1 MTPTDI
7 ANQALSR
14 LGQSLVSDLSEN
26 SPSAIVCR
34 THYEAVRDSLLR
46 QHPWNFAV
54 ARAQLTESDTAP
66 AFGWDHQFALPADC
80 LRILTLNGVQAA
92 MCASD
97 FETESGYLL
106 TDAVEAKITYVR
118 RVVDP
123 SLFDPIFVEVF
134 VHRLGGAI
142 AVALTGSEQKRNEL
156 EALASE
162 KMREATFADVGE
174 RRATVKSPVI
184 NRLAG
189 APGDLFGRDTTYLLP
204 VETGDPVTNATVNA
218 AIQEDVNATKTIL
231 GISGTPDPG
240 GAPADNAEVNAA
252 IEENPGATRTALG
265 LGNSA
270 TRNVGATSG
279 TVAAGDDSRLS
290 DARTPT
296 SHSHAISDVT
306 NLQTTLDGKAA
317 ANHSHGNISNSG
329 AIGSTSGLPIKTGTS
344 GVLEAGAFGTS
355 AGQFAEGNHTHNA
368 FTGDSGAGGVAGFVP
383 APAAGDAAAGKYLDA
398 DGTWTV
404 PAGGGGVSDG
414 DKGDITVSASGAT
427 WTVDN
432 DAITYAKLQNV
443 SATSRVLGRK
453 SSGSG
458 DAEECTLSEI
468 LDFIGSA
475 AQGDILYRGASS
487 WTRLGAGTSGH
498 FLKTNGTGANPEW
511 AAAGSGTGSLGLV
524 IDGAGSAI
532 TTGVKGYLRVP
543 YACTINSVEI
553 VADQSGSIVVD
564 VWRDTYANFPP
575 TVGDTIVASAKP
587 TLSAA
592 QKSQDTTL
600 TGWTTSLSEGD
611 YLAFNVDSSAT
622 VTRVALTI
630 KVTRAL

>member
-66 AFGWDHQFALPADC
+66 AFGWDHQYALPADC

-189 APGDLFGRDTTYLLP
+189 APGDLFGRDTTYLIP

-317 ANHSHGNISNSG
+317 ASHSHGNISNSG
-329 AIGSTSGLPIKTGTS
+329 AIGSTSGLPIKTGSS
-344 GVLEAGAFGTS
+344 GVLEAGS
-355 AGQFAEGNHTHNA
+355 AM
-368 FTGDSGAGGVAGFVP
+368 
-383 APAAGDAAAGKYLDA
+383 L
-398 DGTWTV
+398 
-404 PAGGGGVSDG
+404 
-414 DKGDITVSASGAT
+414 
-427 WTVDN
+427 
-432 DAITYAKLQNV
+432 
-443 SATSRVLGRK
+443 
-453 SSGSG
+453 
-458 DAEECTLSEI
+458 
-468 LDFIGSA
+468 
-475 AQGDILYRGASS
+475 
-487 WTRLGAGTSGH
+487 
-498 FLKTNGTGANPEW
+498 
-511 AAAGSGTGSLGLV
+511 GSLGLV

-564 VWRDTYANFPP
+564 VWRDTYPNFPP

-630 KVTRAL
+630 KVTRTL